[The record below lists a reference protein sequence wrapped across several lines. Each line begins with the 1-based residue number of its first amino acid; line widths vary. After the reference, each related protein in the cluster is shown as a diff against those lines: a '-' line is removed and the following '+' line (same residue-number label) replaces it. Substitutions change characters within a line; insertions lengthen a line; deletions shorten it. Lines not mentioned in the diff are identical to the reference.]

1 MIKCFTKTKR
11 IVMVFLA
18 AVMMFSAI
26 PAAMPAGMAGV
37 VCAKAG
43 TKDAPIGIYD
53 SRTSNY
59 HTKTYMIPDTT
70 EYIGLCTKEY
80 DYFINKAKCC
90 GYDKSIVKISSY
102 KISGHKVWRIKAMKA
117 GKTTVKWKYKNLKW
131 SYSFII
137 TNSEKLYSVIYTD
150 RMNEKRHF
158 DRYLVKKDG
167 DVDFD
172 VLPGK
177 YILKSGDG
185 KGTVKIDHS
194 ETDRNEVYYFG
205 YTDTLDFLE
214 NGDELKNGK
223 VIEVK
228 DGDYVTVSGI
238 DNNGHFTMDAYVTIR
253 RVK

>member
-43 TKDAPIGIYD
+43 TKNHPICIYD

-70 EYIGLCTKEY
+70 EYILLATKNHGS
-80 DYFINKAKCC
+80 INKAKCC
-90 GYDKSIVKISSY
+90 GYDKSIVKISSC
-102 KISGHKVWRIKAMKA
+102 KVSGDKVWRIKAMKA

-137 TNSEKLYSVIYTD
+137 TNSEKLYSAIFSDD
-150 RMNEKRHF
+150 RNEKRHF

-238 DNNGHFTMDAYVTIR
+238 DENGHFTMDAYVTIR